1 MMDSQ
6 EKNLEIGTAASPV
19 EEQEVKEEII
29 QAAEA
34 PEVVTTEA
42 VEPEAQP
49 EEAVPEAEEQ
59 PRKVYETK
67 KEILDRVKDIA
78 HGDEIHRK
86 MRSTI

>member
-6 EKNLEIGTAASPV
+6 EKNLVIGTAASPV

-49 EEAVPEAEEQ
+49 EEALKQKSSHVRSTR
-59 PRKVYETK
+59 PRRRYSTASRISLMVMRY
-67 KEILDRVKDIA
+67 R
-78 HGDEIHRK
+78 RK